1 MVRSESTRQRAAIS
15 RVCPRLIGVV
25 ALGAAAA
32 CSTARGTTPP
42 VGSSA
47 TSESASAQAA
57 RADSVRQSY
66 TDADV
71 AFMTDMIH
79 HHAQALDMARMA
91 PTHGASGP
99 LRTLSDRIIVGQN
112 DEIALMQTWLRNRG
126 KPVPDPE
133 APGHEGHAMH
143 MPGMLTEAQLAELDA
158 ARDAEW
164 DRLFLTYMIQ
174 HHQGALTMVEQ
185 LFASYGAA
193 QGDDMFRIASGIA
206 ADQTAEI
213 DRMQSMLREIVFGSS
228 SSP

>member
-1 MVRSESTRQRAAIS
+1 MNGARIRKSFD
-15 RVCPRLIGVV
+15 VV
-25 ALGAAAA
+25 WGAGLVVAALGA
-32 CSTARGTTPP
+32 CGSARGTAPASEPP
-42 VGSSA
+42 PSDA
-47 TSESASAQAA
+47 ASAQAA

-79 HHAQALDMARMA
+79 HHAQALVMARMA

-99 LRTLSDRIIVGQN
+99 LRTLSERIIVGQN

-126 KPVPDPE
+126 QPVPDPD
-133 APGHEGHAMH
+133 APGHGGHAMH
-143 MPGMLTEAQLAELDA
+143 MAGMLTEAQLAELDA
-158 ARDAEW
+158 ARDSEW

>member
-1 MVRSESTRQRAAIS
+1 MNEPRNRTSLEAWGAA
-15 RVCPRLIGVV
+15 LVV
-25 ALGAAAA
+25 AALAA
-32 CSTARGTTPP
+32 CGSARGTATVGETTPP
-42 VGSSA
+42 TDTAV
-47 TSESASAQAA
+47 AQAA
-57 RADSVRQSY
+57 RADSVRKSY

-79 HHAQALDMARMA
+79 HHAQALVMARMA
-91 PTHGASGP
+91 TTHGASGP
-99 LRTLSDRIIVGQN
+99 LRTLSERIIVGQN
-112 DEIALMQTWLRNRG
+112 DEIGLMRTWLRDRG

-133 APGHEGHAMH
+133 APGHAGHAMD

-158 ARDAEW
+158 ARGAEW
-164 DRLFLTYMIQ
+164 DRLFLRYMIQ

-213 DRMQSMLREIVFGSS
+213 DRMQSMLREMVFGS
-228 SSP
+228 

>member
-1 MVRSESTRQRAAIS
+1 MVAA
-15 RVCPRLIGVV
+15 L
-25 ALGAAAA
+25 AA
-32 CSTARGTTPP
+32 CGSARGTAAAGEVTPP
-42 VGSSA
+42 ADAAVS
-47 TSESASAQAA
+47 QAA

-79 HHAQALDMARMA
+79 HHAQALVMADMA

-99 LRTLSDRIIVGQN
+99 LRTLSERIIVGQN
-112 DEIALMQTWLRNRG
+112 DEIGLMQTWLRDRG
-126 KPVPDPE
+126 QPVPDPQDS
-133 APGHEGHAMH
+133 GHGGHAMH

-158 ARDAEW
+158 ARGAEW

-185 LFASYGAA
+185 LFGSYGAA

-213 DRMQSMLREIVFGSS
+213 DRMQSMLREMMFGSS

>member
-1 MVRSESTRQRAAIS
+1 MKQAPIRKSLAVAWGAG
-15 RVCPRLIGVV
+15 LVV
-25 ALGAAAA
+25 SALAA
-32 CSTARGTTPP
+32 CGSARGTAPAGDAPP
-42 VGSSA
+42 PA
-47 TSESASAQAA
+47 DAASVQAA

-79 HHAQALDMARMA
+79 HHAQALVMARMA
-91 PTHGASGP
+91 PSHGASGP
-99 LRTLSDRIIVGQN
+99 LRTLSERIIVGQN

-126 KPVPDPE
+126 KPVPDP
-133 APGHEGHAMH
+133 ASDAHAGHSMH
-143 MPGMLTEAQLAELDA
+143 MPGMLTPAELAELDA
-158 ARDAEW
+158 ARGADW
-164 DRLFLTYMIQ
+164 DRLFLTYMIR

-185 LFASYGAA
+185 LFGSYGAA

-213 DRMQSMLREIVFGSS
+213 DRMQSMLRENVFGSS

>member
-1 MVRSESTRQRAAIS
+1 MNEARIRQS
-15 RVCPRLIGVV
+15 LEVV
-25 ALGAAAA
+25 WGAVLVVAALGA
-32 CSTARGTTPP
+32 CGSARGTATADDTPSP
-42 VGSSA
+42 GDA
-47 TSESASAQAA
+47 AAAQAA

-133 APGHEGHAMH
+133 TPGHAGHATH

-158 ARDAEW
+158 ARDSEW

-185 LFASYGAA
+185 LFGSYGAA

>member
-1 MVRSESTRQRAAIS
+1 MNQAPIRKSLDVVWGAG
-15 RVCPRLIGVV
+15 LVV
-25 ALGAAAA
+25 AALAA
-32 CSTARGTTPP
+32 CGSARGTASAGDRPP
-42 VGSSA
+42 PADA
-47 TSESASAQAA
+47 TAAQAA

-79 HHAQALDMARMA
+79 HHAQALVMAGMA

-112 DEIALMQTWLRNRG
+112 DEISLMQTWLRNRG
-126 KPVPDPE
+126 QPVPDPE
-133 APGHEGHAMH
+133 APGHAGHAMH
-143 MPGMLTEAQLAELDA
+143 MPGMLTEAQLAELDL
-158 ARDAEW
+158 ARGAEW

-213 DRMQSMLREIVFGSS
+213 DRMQSMLREIVFGST

>member
-1 MVRSESTRQRAAIS
+1 MNEPRNRTSLEAWGAA
-15 RVCPRLIGVV
+15 LVV
-25 ALGAAAA
+25 AALAA
-32 CSTARGTTPP
+32 CGSARGTATAGETTPP
-42 VGSSA
+42 TDTAV
-47 TSESASAQAA
+47 AQAA
-57 RADSVRQSY
+57 RADSVRKSY

-79 HHAQALDMARMA
+79 HHAQALVMARMA

-112 DEIALMQTWLRNRG
+112 DEIGLMQTWLRDRG

-133 APGHEGHAMH
+133 APGHAGHAMD

-158 ARDAEW
+158 ARGAEW
-164 DRLFLTYMIQ
+164 DRLFLSYMIQ
-174 HHQGALTMVEQ
+174 HHQGALTMVDQ

-213 DRMQSMLREIVFGSS
+213 DRMQSMLREMVFGS
-228 SSP
+228 

>member
-1 MVRSESTRQRAAIS
+1 MNQAPIRKSLVLVWGAGLVAA
-15 RVCPRLIGVV
+15 L
-25 ALGAAAA
+25 AA
-32 CSTARGTTPP
+32 CGSARGTAPAGETPP
-42 VGSSA
+42 PADALAV
-47 TSESASAQAA
+47 QAA
-57 RADSVRQSY
+57 HADSVRQSY

-79 HHAQALDMARMA
+79 HHAQALVMARMA

-112 DEIALMQTWLRNRG
+112 DEIALMQTWLRDRG
-126 KPVPDPE
+126 QPVPDPD
-133 APGHEGHAMH
+133 APGHAGHAMH

-158 ARDAEW
+158 ARDTEW

-174 HHQGALTMVEQ
+174 HHRGALTMVEQ
-185 LFASYGAA
+185 LFGSYGAA

-213 DRMQSMLREIVFGSS
+213 DRMQSMLRENVFGSS